1 MQVLIAA
8 LLVQYVV
15 SVKAGLVNDVQGI
28 ANVSM
33 MQTVNVGRPIRTGSD
48 GYVEIL
54 LRPGS
59 FLRLGED
66 SEATLDDADLSS
78 VKVTINHGPALV
90 EAAEINKD
98 HPITITTGNLTTQ
111 IRNTGIY
118 RFENGVA
125 TVLQGKL
132 QTGDSNLTYEKGWQV
147 FYQDNYRARKTGK
160 LLETNLDAYSQ
171 ARSGVIAGANLSMV
185 SSLGY
190 GGTAGYSDFDI
201 WLFSPYL
208 RLYTYIPRSDY
219 RSPYGN
225 RYYAVPNRGPAQNYS
240 GTNNST
246 ASSGGSASR
255 PADNNSNSNNSSAV
269 VTPAPAPTAS
279 TPSGQVS
286 TPSVY
291 IDSKNSPVGAT
302 TR

>member
-1 MQVLIAA
+1 
-8 LLVQYVV
+8 
-15 SVKAGLVNDVQGI
+15 
-28 ANVSM
+28 M

-66 SEATLDDADLSS
+66 SEATLDDADLSN
-78 VKVTINHGPALV
+78 VKVTIQHGPALV

-98 HPITITTGNLTTQ
+98 HPITITTGNLTTK

-132 QTGDSNLTYEKGWQV
+132 ETADSNLTYEKGWQV

-160 LLETNLDAYSQ
+160 MLETNLDAYSQ
-171 ARSGVIAGANLSMV
+171 SRSGVIAEANLSMV

-225 RYYAVPNRGPAQNYS
+225 RYYAVPGSRPVRSYS
-240 GTNNST
+240 GTDNST
-246 ASSGGSASR
+246 ASGGGSAPRSA
-255 PADNNSNSNNSSAV
+255 ADNSNSSSAAA
-269 VTPAPAPTAS
+269 APAPVPTAA
-279 TPSGQVS
+279 TPSGQTS
-286 TPSVY
+286 TPAVY

-302 TR
+302 TH

>member
-15 SVKAGLVNDVQGI
+15 SVKAGLVNDVQGT
-28 ANVSM
+28 ANVAM

-66 SEATLDDADLSS
+66 SEATLDDADLSN
-78 VKVTINHGPALV
+78 VKVTIKHGAALV
-90 EAAEINKD
+90 EAAEISKD
-98 HPITITTGNLTTQ
+98 HPIAITTGNLTTK

-132 QTGDSNLTYEKGWQV
+132 ETGDSNLTYEKGWQV

-160 LLETNLDAYSQ
+160 MLETSLDAYSQ
-171 ARSGVIAGANLSMV
+171 SRSGVIAEANLSMV
-185 SSLGY
+185 SSLGN

-225 RYYAVPNRGPAQNYS
+225 RYYAVPSSRPVRSYS
-240 GTNNST
+240 GSDNST
-246 ASSGGSASR
+246 ASGGGSASR
-255 PADNNSNSNNSSAV
+255 SAADNSSSSSAAAA
-269 VTPAPAPTAS
+269 PAPAPTAS

-302 TR
+302 AH

>member
-15 SVKAGLVNDVQGI
+15 SVKAGLVNDVQGT
-28 ANVSM
+28 ANVAV
-33 MQTVNVGRPIRTGSD
+33 MQTVNVGRPIRTGGD

-66 SEATLDDADLSS
+66 SEATLDDADLAN
-78 VKVTINHGPALV
+78 VKVTIQHGPALV

-98 HPITITTGNLTTQ
+98 HPITITTGNLTTK

-132 QTGDSNLTYEKGWQV
+132 QTADSNLTYEKGWQV

-160 LLETNLDAYSQ
+160 PLETNLDAYSQ
-171 ARSGVIAGANLSMV
+171 SRSGVIAEANLSMV
-185 SSLGY
+185 SNLGFA
-190 GGTAGYSDFDI
+190 GTAGYSDFDI

-225 RYYAVPNRGPAQNYS
+225 RYYSVASRAPNHSFS
-240 GTNNST
+240 GTDNS
-246 ASSGGSASR
+246 ASSGGSTAR
-255 PADNNSNSNNSSAV
+255 TAADNSSSSSAAAS
-269 VTPAPAPTAS
+269 PAPAPTAA
-279 TPSGQVS
+279 TPSGQTS
-286 TPSVY
+286 TPAVY

>member
-15 SVKAGLVNDVQGI
+15 SVKAGLVNDVQGT
-28 ANVSM
+28 ANVTM
-33 MQTVNVGRPIRTGSD
+33 MQTVNAGRPIRTGSD
-48 GYVEIL
+48 GHVEIL

-66 SEATLDDADLSS
+66 SEATLDDVDLSN
-78 VKVTINHGPALV
+78 VKVTIQHGPALV

-98 HPITITTGNLTTQ
+98 HPLTITTGNLTTK

-132 QTGDSNLTYEKGWQV
+132 ETADSNLTYEKGWQV

-160 LLETNLDAYSQ
+160 MLETNLDAYSQ
-171 ARSGVIAGANLSMV
+171 SRSGVIAEANLSMV

-225 RYYAVPNRGPAQNYS
+225 RYYAVPGRAPARNYS
-240 GTNNST
+240 GTDNST
-246 ASSGGSASR
+246 ASSGGAAPR
-255 PADNNSNSNNSSAV
+255 PAADTSSSPSAAAA
-269 VTPAPAPTAS
+269 PAPAPTAS

-286 TPSVY
+286 TPAIY
-291 IDSKNSPVGAT
+291 IDSKNAPVGAT
-302 TR
+302 TH

>member
-1 MQVLIAA
+1 M
-8 LLVQYVV
+8 QYVV
-15 SVKAGLVNDVQGI
+15 SVKAGLVNDVQGT
-28 ANVSM
+28 ANVAM
-33 MQTVNVGRPIRTGSD
+33 MQTVNVGHPIRTGSD

-66 SEATLDDADLSS
+66 SEATLDDANLSS
-78 VKVTINHGPALV
+78 VKVTIKHGPALV

-132 QTGDSNLTYEKGWQV
+132 QTADSSLSYEKGWQV
-147 FYQDNYRARKTGK
+147 FYQDNYRARKVGK
-160 LLETNLDAYSQ
+160 LVETSLDAYSQ
-171 ARSGVIAGANLSMV
+171 SRSGVIAGANLSMV

-225 RYYAVPNRGPAQNYS
+225 RYYAVPGRAPVRNYS
-240 GTNNST
+240 GNENST
-246 ASSGGSASR
+246 ASGGGSASR
-255 PADNNSNSNNSSAV
+255 PATDNSNTSSAASAAA
-269 VTPAPAPTAS
+269 PAPAPTAS

-286 TPSVY
+286 TPATY

>member
-15 SVKAGLVNDVQGI
+15 SVKAGLVNDVQGT

-66 SEATLDDADLSS
+66 SEATLDDADLAN
-78 VKVTINHGPALV
+78 VKVTIKHGPALV
-90 EAAEINKD
+90 EAAEISKD
-98 HPITITTGNLTTQ
+98 HPITITTGNLTTK

-125 TVLQGKL
+125 TVVQGKL

-160 LLETNLDAYSQ
+160 MLETSLDAYSQ
-171 ARSGVIAGANLSMV
+171 SRSGVIAEANLSMV

-225 RYYAVPNRGPAQNYS
+225 RYYAALGSRPVRSYS
-240 GTNNST
+240 GTDSST
-246 ASSGGSASR
+246 ASSGGSAPR
-255 PADNNSNSNNSSAV
+255 PAADNSSNSSAAAA
-269 VTPAPAPTAS
+269 PAPAPTAS

>member
-1 MQVLIAA
+1 MHVLIAA

-15 SVKAGLVNDVQGI
+15 SVKAGLVNDVQGT
-28 ANVSM
+28 ANIST

-78 VKVTINHGPALV
+78 VKVTIVHGPALV

-132 QTGDSNLTYEKGWQV
+132 QTADSSLTYEKGWQV
-147 FYQDNYRARKTGK
+147 YYQDNYRARKTGK
-160 LLETNLDAYSQ
+160 LLETSLDAYSQ
-171 ARSGVIAGANLSMV
+171 SRSGVIAEANLSVV

-190 GGTAGYSDFDI
+190 GGTASYSDFDI

-208 RLYTYIPRSDY
+208 RLYTYIPRADY

-225 RYYAVPNRGPAQNYS
+225 RYYSVPNRGPIRSYS
-240 GTNNST
+240 GTENST
-246 ASSGGSASR
+246 ASGGSTSR
-255 PADNNSNSNNSSAV
+255 PVADNSGNSNNSSASAA
-269 VTPAPAPTAS
+269 PAPAATAN

-286 TPSVY
+286 TPAVY

>member
-15 SVKAGLVNDVQGI
+15 SVKAGLVNDVQGT
-28 ANVSM
+28 ANVAM
-33 MQTVNVGRPIRTGSD
+33 MQTVNVGRPIRTGND

-66 SEATLDDADLSS
+66 SEATLDDADLAN
-78 VKVTINHGPALV
+78 VKVTIKHGPALV
-90 EAAEINKD
+90 EAAEISKD
-98 HPITITTGNLTTQ
+98 HPITITTGNLTTK

-160 LLETNLDAYSQ
+160 LLETSLDAYSQ
-171 ARSGVIAGANLSMV
+171 SRSGVIAEANLSMV

-225 RYYAVPNRGPAQNYS
+225 RYYAVPSSHPVRNYS
-240 GTNNST
+240 GTDNST
-246 ASSGGSASR
+246 ASSGGSAPR
-255 PADNNSNSNNSSAV
+255 TAPDNSSSSSAAAA
-269 VTPAPAPTAS
+269 PAPAPTAA
-279 TPSGQVS
+279 TPSGQTS
-286 TPSVY
+286 TPAVY
-291 IDSKNSPVGAT
+291 IDSKNSAVGAT